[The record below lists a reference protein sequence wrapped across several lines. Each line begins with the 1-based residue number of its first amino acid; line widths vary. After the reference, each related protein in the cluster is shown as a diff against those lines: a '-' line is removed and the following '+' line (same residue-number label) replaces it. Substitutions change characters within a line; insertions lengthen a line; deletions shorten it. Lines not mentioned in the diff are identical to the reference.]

1 MVVSDCRPAIQE
13 ASKGIGMGAV
23 TGARLRATNTRL
35 LWCPSHVGIPGNEI
49 ADDLANSAAKDEREP
64 DHKTQSVRNKLPLQG
79 YFDRRW
85 WIKRIKRG
93 VQETWQ
99 SSWDSQK
106 SSLKSWKKSVSKWK
120 SQLSGKLAAE
130 RLLAQ
135 LRLNRHPML
144 QPLPGKQ
151 QPQCGCNRA
160 KLTATHFV
168 NGCSLW
174 TRQSVDRRC

>member
-1 MVVSDCRPAIQE
+1 MTWQTQLQKTKENQTTKPR
-13 ASKGIGMGAV
+13 ASGINYLCKGTSIGDG
-23 TGARLRATNTRL
+23 G
-35 LWCPSHVGIPGNEI
+35 SNESR
-49 ADDLANSAAKDEREP
+49 D
-64 DHKTQSVRNKLPLQG
+64 
-79 YFDRRW
+79 
-85 WIKRIKRG
+85 RG

-174 TRQSVDRRC
+174 TRQRSTLLNEVRATLQNPELPATSLLDTLLREHTNAFTEWKMSDALWQYYSTTMG